1 MDLTLYTI
9 TSMYGRNYTDT
20 RTRVFY
26 AEESYNLFLDSFISD
41 FAENGSSLS
50 YILGIKTSITGGLAV
65 SPVLYEVK
73 REYKAVREL
82 NVKREMAI

>member
-1 MDLTLYTI
+1 MELTLYTI

-41 FAENGSSLS
+41 FADIGSSLS
-50 YILGIKTSITGGLAV
+50 YLLGIKTTITDGLAV
-65 SPVLYEVK
+65 SHILYEVK

-82 NVKREMAI
+82 NVKRECAV